1 MKLSTAHL
9 NGTCPKRSMSAFSV
23 NRILLFPF
31 LILNYDRFKTVM
43 KKGISKWDNYF
54 FFLFTAKVIVYH
66 EIPDPVLYS
75 IVKLSVKKKLHVR
88 LDGVFLLLILFT
100 YDAGLGKPSVLIF
113 PISRKFL
120 TLPLIYH
127 MQYFKINVTIL
138 LEIAIE
144 PGTFHMG
151 FKLPLCPPAS
161 HQTYLL
167 LSTALAFPS
176 PEGEKPS
183 VFKAWPIL
191 AP

>member
-1 MKLSTAHL
+1 MIDSKPWWRKELVNETTIFFSFYRKSHRVPWNSRPSTLQYSETLS
-9 NGTCPKRSMSAFSV
+9 
-23 NRILLFPF
+23 
-31 LILNYDRFKTVM
+31 
-43 KKGISKWDNYF
+43 
-54 FFLFTAKVIVYH
+54 
-66 EIPDPVLYS
+66 
-75 IVKLSVKKKLHVR
+75 KKKLHVR
-88 LDGVFLLLILFT
+88 LDGVFLLLILFP

-113 PISRKFL
+113 PISRKSL

-127 MQYFKINVTIL
+127 MQYFKINGTIL

-167 LSTALAFPS
+167 LSTVLAFLS
-176 PEGEKPS
+176 PEGGKPS

>member
-1 MKLSTAHL
+1 MRQL
-9 NGTCPKRSMSAFSV
+9 
-23 NRILLFPF
+23 
-31 LILNYDRFKTVM
+31 
-43 KKGISKWDNYF
+43 F
-54 FFLFTAKVIVYH
+54 FFLFTAKVIVYY

-75 IVKLSVKKKLHVR
+75 IVKLSVKKSSTS
-88 LDGVFLLLILFT
+88 DWTACFCFLFCSLTMPVWVSLPCLFFN
-100 YDAGLGKPSVLIF
+100 KPEI
-113 PISRKFL
+113 L

-151 FKLPLCPPAS
+151 FKLPLRPPAS

-176 PEGEKPS
+176 PEGGKPS
-183 VFKAWPIL
+183 VFKA
-191 AP
+191 

>member
-1 MKLSTAHL
+1 
-9 NGTCPKRSMSAFSV
+9 
-23 NRILLFPF
+23 
-31 LILNYDRFKTVM
+31 M
-43 KKGISKWDNYF
+43 KKGISKWDKLF
-54 FFLFTAKVIVYH
+54 FFSFYRKSHRVPWNSRPSTLQ
-66 EIPDPVLYS
+66 YS
-75 IVKLSVKKKLHVR
+75 ETLSKKKLHVR
-88 LDGVFLLLILFT
+88 LDGMFLLLILFT

-113 PISRKFL
+113 PISRKSL

-127 MQYFKINVTIL
+127 MQYFQINVTIL

-176 PEGEKPS
+176 PEGGKPS
-183 VFKAWPIL
+183 IFKAWPIL